1 MVPDNI
7 KTIFATFLGGS
18 FLFYTI
24 YLYSVL
30 PVTENLQ
37 TAKADAG
44 KHLWQRLN
52 CGACHQV
59 YGLGGFLGPDLTN
72 VYSQRGEEYIKA
84 FIKGGNKTMPAF
96 HLSDQEMESLLS
108 YMRNLDASGSADPRT
123 FSILNDGTIEQ

>member
-7 KTIFATFLGGS
+7 KTVVATFLGGS
-18 FLFYTI
+18 FLVYTLF
-24 YLYSVL
+24 LYSVL
-30 PVTENLQ
+30 PVSDNLQ

-44 KHLWQRLN
+44 KHLWQLHN

-96 HLSDQEMESLLS
+96 YLSDQEMESMLS